1 MLRHFLRYFES
12 NTLFFESLIEEIPV
26 MHLSLETV
34 LFYLFYHFRRV
45 VLLYNVLLLICV
57 CYFLL

>member
-12 NTLFFESLIEEIPV
+12 NTLFFESLIEEIAV

-34 LFYLFYHFRRV
+34 LFYLFYYFPRV